1 MITVT
6 AKAKPDAL
14 SYSLLIRIALLI
26 GVVAILIAGC
36 IREPD
41 NEYGGK
47 GEFLAIG
54 AHFPKVLNDIV
65 YTVGGQNYMIEPL
78 GSGNVIAAVKARV
91 VNPESSQVILSIDER
106 ASILRDVGGVE
117 FSPFDAEQ
125 RKVAT
130 TQTAYERNLFG
141 VHLWGQ
147 HNLTMGFEISG
158 WFFFEVPESTEFAS
172 FVWEDVESVSVHY
185 PGVLMGIENQ

>member
-1 MITVT
+1 MITFSPRT
-6 AKAKPDAL
+6 AL
-14 SYSLLIRIALLI
+14 SASSCNFLKIALML
-26 GVVAILIAGC
+26 GLVAILVTGC
-36 IREPD
+36 IRDPD
-41 NEYGGK
+41 KEYGGK
-47 GEFLAIG
+47 GEFLSIG
-54 AHFPKVLNDIV
+54 AHFPKKLDDIV
-65 YTVGGQNYMIEPL
+65 YRVGVQNYILKPL
-78 GSGNVIAAVKARV
+78 DPGNVIAAVKARA

-117 FSPFDAEQ
+117 FSPFEPGQ
-125 RKVAT
+125 RAVET
-130 TQTAYERNLFG
+130 TESVHERNLFG

-147 HNLTMGFEISG
+147 HNLTMGFEVSG

>member
-6 AKAKPDAL
+6 ARAKPDAL

-78 GSGNVIAAVKARV
+78 GPGNVIAV
-91 VNPESSQVILSIDER
+91 SY
-106 ASILRDVGGVE
+106 
-117 FSPFDAEQ
+117 
-125 RKVAT
+125 T
-130 TQTAYERNLFG
+130 
-141 VHLWGQ
+141 HLT
-147 HNLTMGFEISG
+147 LPTSDL
-158 WFFFEVPESTEFAS
+158 V
-172 FVWEDVESVSVHY
+172 
-185 PGVLMGIENQ
+185 